1 MKKEHK
7 ILIGF
12 TALICMVT
20 FFQDS
25 ILGLFKSKPTVT
37 TKTEELKPKKK
48 LSEKT
53 QELLIP
59 EALFPTQNSKAP
71 SPKPS
76 RPSPQQEIIDE
87 QTNPYLGTFIPTN
100 EEDIAKQV
108 QAQQNMQR
116 NAYFQ
121 KLSKEMDEL
130 KSKQNELEN
139 PESEETE
146 ELEEVP
152 SIENQEQEDPYGLQ
166 AEPPQIEEPLE
177 GQDPFVDPALPEDI
191 GIIPDIEN
199 MSDEEV
205 EIYLN
210 Q

>member
-7 ILIGF
+7 ILIGI
-12 TALICMVT
+12 TVLICMVT

-25 ILGLFKSKPTVT
+25 IFGLFKSKPTVAI
-37 TKTEELKPKKK
+37 KTEEVKPKKK
-48 LSEKT
+48 LSEKER
-53 QELLIP
+53 ELLIP
-59 EALFPTQNSKAP
+59 EALFPTQASKAP

-100 EEDIAKQV
+100 DEDIARQV

-139 PESEETE
+139 PEQEKIE

-152 SIENQEQEDPYGLQ
+152 LIENQEQADPYGLQ
-166 AEPPQIEEPLE
+166 AEPPPIDELVVE
-177 GQDPFVDPALPEDI
+177 QDPFIDPALPEDL
-191 GIIPDIEN
+191 GIIPDIDN
-199 MSDEEV
+199 MTDEEV